1 VSAQPAEDADPD
13 QQAVVDALLAT
24 SRLLVALTARSLSEL
39 DVEVTLPQ
47 YRTLVVL
54 ASRGAQ
60 RTVDL
65 AEELRV
71 QPSTVT
77 RMCDRLIRKKLVCRE
92 QRESDRRV
100 AWLRLTESGKE
111 LVGDTMRRRRAEIA
125 AYVERIDVPDPS
137 AMAAALTAL
146 VVAAGEVP
154 EPQWWRNWEAST
166 S

>member
-1 VSAQPAEDADPD
+1 
-13 QQAVVDALLAT
+13 
-24 SRLLVALTARSLSEL
+24 
-39 DVEVTLPQ
+39 DVEVTLQQ

-65 AEELRV
+65 AEELGV

-77 RMCDRLIRKKLVCRE
+77 RMCDRLIRKKLVRRQ
-92 QRESDRRV
+92 QRENDRRV
-100 AWLRLTESGKE
+100 AWLCLTEGGKE

-125 AYVERIDVPDPS
+125 AYVEQIDVPDPG

-146 VVAAGEVP
+146 VVAAGETP
-154 EPQWWRNWEAST
+154 DPQWWQNWAAST